1 MAEIKNKQC
10 PSCGEYIPVEA
21 EVCEYCG
28 ENFTPVKQ
36 SETEQ
41 VQDEPVKA
49 EAEVETE
56 SNTESET
63 EVEEQSVDEKNE
75 DEKSPK
81 NYKLIIFII
90 SAIVIG
96 LIGTLGILYAVH
108 SGIDTSFNVNKSNK
122 AKIPKILKSGKTSN
136 AEINKAKDLYKNKE
150 LEKAAEIFQAEIDK
164 NDNAVANY
172 YMGEIYNDQGFSKIA
187 IGYYKKANSNKKD
200 FFEPKKRLAEV
211 YSNRSEYEDALSFGE
226 SALKLKP
233 NDIEMLKIMAGIY
246 DSTDNSD
253 KLLATYKKI
262 VKLDPKD
269 SDANH
274 YLGGYYYRQENYKEA
289 SVYIN
294 NLLKAEYNTNVAYA
308 LVNCYFKMEYYTKAI
323 EVLNRIMSEDPYESY
338 RASYLKDGAIYLRD
352 DYNAAHGKNTISTDD
367 LEESAENAL
376 F

>member
-1 MAEIKNKQC
+1 MTEIKNKQC
-10 PSCGEYIPVEA
+10 PYCGEYIPVET
-21 EVCEYCG
+21 EICEYCG
-28 ENFTPVKQ
+28 EHLTPAYQ
-36 SETEQ
+36 SEIEQ
-41 VQDEPVKA
+41 SQ
-49 EAEVETE
+49 EV
-56 SNTESET
+56 SGNNET
-63 EVEEQSVDEKNE
+63 EVATETKTENETEEQSFVDKYL

-81 NYKLIIFII
+81 NYKLIIFIV
-90 SAIVIG
+90 SAVVIG

-108 SGIDTSFNVNKSNK
+108 SSIDTSFNVNKSNK
-122 AKIPKILKSGKTSN
+122 AKIPKILKSGKISN

-150 LEKAAEIFQAEIDK
+150 LDKAAELFQAEIDK

-172 YMGEIYNDQGFSKIA
+172 YMGEIYKDQGFSKIA
-187 IGYYKKANSNKKD
+187 IGYYKKANNNKKD
-200 FFEPKKRLAEV
+200 FFEPNKRLAEV
-211 YSNRSEYEDALSFGE
+211 YSNRSEYEEALSYGE

-246 DSTDNSD
+246 ESTDNSD

-274 YLGGYYYRQENYKEA
+274 YLGAYYYRQENYKES

-352 DYNAAHGKNTISTDD
+352 DYNAAHGKNPISTDD
-367 LEESAENAL
+367 LEGKVEDAL